1 MYFSRIN
8 PAEVFG
14 VFLLPVEEQVS
25 EITIQTIYH
34 SSKRSDPGPFIL
46 ESDVSLLTLKLKR
59 EQPHTNPVSSKMLFS
74 IKTNSVDKA

>member
-1 MYFSRIN
+1 MYFLRIN

-25 EITIQTIYH
+25 EITIQTFH